1 MWREGVALAKGGLRR
16 REQSNSQ
23 NEPGM
28 SAEINEIPKCGGR
41 LWRLAKGA
49 ETTRTIKIRKTN
61 LECPLKSV
69 RYQNAEGG
77 SGDGCNLLE
86 PMIQATSSM
95 FPKEF

>member
-1 MWREGVALAKGGLRR
+1 MSIRKTNLECPLKSMRYQNAEGGF
-16 REQSNSQ
+16 
-23 NEPGM
+23 
-28 SAEINEIPKCGGR
+28 
-41 LWRLAKGA
+41 WRLAKGA